1 MYIHYLWSL
10 KLHMTTSIINPL
22 AKHFRQPSIY
32 LQLPSN
38 GRFYPD
44 GSLEL
49 SVTGDFPV
57 YPMTVKDEISFKTP
71 DALMNGQGMA
81 DVIVS
86 CCPNI
91 KDPWSIPVIDLDP
104 LLIAI
109 RLASYGPGMDIT
121 SDCPMCNAVNENTI
135 DLRIVLDSVPKFDNS
150 KLHAE
155 INNLEFEFRPQT
167 YKDLNNSQ
175 QVLFEQQKLM
185 NVISDSTLSDEDKQQ
200 RFNASFEKLTE
211 LNINTLVIC
220 INSITTEDEVKVT
233 DPVFIKEFLSNTD
246 RKTYDAIRNG
256 IEDFVSSNAMAPVDI
271 TCSECEHQYKTK
283 LEFNQSN
290 FFA

>member
-1 MYIHYLWSL
+1 MS
-10 KLHMTTSIINPL
+10 TSTINPL

-49 SVTGDFPV
+49 SATGEFPV

-86 CCPNI
+86 CCHNI

-109 RLASYGPGMDIT
+109 RMASYGPGMDIT
-121 SDCPMCNAVNENTI
+121 SDCPKCLSTNENTV
-135 DLRIVLDSVPKFDNS
+135 DLRGVLDSAPPFNEGKQTI
-150 KLHAE
+150 E
-155 INNLEFEFRPQT
+155 INTLMFEFKPQT

-175 QVLFEQQKLM
+175 QVLFEQQKIM
-185 NVISDSTLSDEDKQQ
+185 NVVTDSTLTDEDKQQ
-200 RFNASFEKLTE
+200 RFNASFAKLTE
-211 LNINTLVIC
+211 LNVNTLVIC
-220 INSITTEDEVKVT
+220 INSITTEDNVRVT
-233 DPVFIKEFLSNTD
+233 DSTFIKEFLSNTD
-246 RKTYDAIRNG
+246 RKTYDSIRNG
-256 IEDFVSSNAMAPVDI
+256 IEDFVSSNAMAPINI
-271 TCSECEHQYKTK
+271 TCNECTHVYKTT

-290 FFA
+290 FFE